1 MPFAS
6 TRILHIVDSLETGGL
21 ERFVCDLA
29 IAQQA
34 AGHTVAVFSLVET
47 AGFRAVLEGAGI
59 AVLIGGKR
67 SGLDLALLR
76 RLRALISA
84 HDVEVVHSHD
94 FVPSYYAAL
103 GVLGTGLALVNTCHN
118 MGARLAQRRLRW
130 LYRLSLLRS
139 GRVATVGEAARAALI
154 GLGVVPAAKAV
165 AMRNGI
171 PVERFRIDAA
181 AREQARAAL
190 GLAPDEFVI
199 GCVGRLVTL
208 KNHSLLI
215 SQLPSLLA
223 VVPELR
229 LVLVGDGPLA
239 AELKARA
246 ADLGVL
252 GQVLFAGGRSDVS
265 MLLPGFDVFC
275 LPSTTEGLSIAL
287 LEACASGCAIVASAV
302 GGNPQIIED
311 GVNGRLF
318 CNNEGEA
325 LRSLL
330 LQLAKDPAERA
341 RLGAAA
347 RAYAE
352 REASMQA
359 VVEAYARLYAE
370 AGAG

>member
-1 MPFAS
+1 
-6 TRILHIVDSLETGGL
+6 
-21 ERFVCDLA
+21 
-29 IAQQA
+29 
-34 AGHTVAVFSLVET
+34 
-47 AGFRAVLEGAGI
+47 
-59 AVLIGGKR
+59 
-67 SGLDLALLR
+67 
-76 RLRALISA
+76 
-84 HDVEVVHSHD
+84 
-94 FVPSYYAAL
+94 
-103 GVLGTGLALVNTCHN
+103 
-118 MGARLAQRRLRW
+118 MGALLAQRRLRW

-139 GRVATVGEAARAALI
+139 ARVATVGEAARAALI
-154 GLGVVPAAKAV
+154 AHGVVPAAKAV

-171 PVERFRIDAA
+171 PVERFRIDAS
-181 AREQARAAL
+181 AREQARSAL

-199 GCVGRLVTL
+199 GCVGRLVAL

-215 SQLPSLLA
+215 GQLPSLLA

-252 GQVLFAGGRSDVS
+252 GRVLFAGGRSDVS

-302 GGNPQIIED
+302 GGNPQIIRD
-311 GVNGRLF
+311 GDNGRLF
-318 CNNEGEA
+318 DNNDGEA
-325 LRSLL
+325 LRGLL
-330 LQLAKDPAERA
+330 LQLATHPAERQ

-359 VVEAYARLYAE
+359 VVDAYAQLYAE
-370 AGAG
+370 ARAD